1 MTKLKPLGGAIILL
15 TSVVWGTAAA
25 YDVTDISGLYG
36 INTEGSV
43 TLYDDS
49 VPPQVVA
56 VVPTTS
62 VGLFNANGDGT
73 ANFVGT
79 LNVGGVAI
87 IPVVSTPANS
97 NSATYTVEE
106 SGLGVIKAPVA
117 AAGVPEF
124 PLGQGALPPGF
135 DLSGAAYYE
144 LQFVIIDSNNLD
156 VIGTKFF
163 NADSAGN
170 PTTPIGAL
178 VISGS
183 ATKQAPD
190 PTP

>member
-1 MTKLKPLGGAIILL
+1 MTKLKLLGGAIVLL
-15 TSVVWGTAAA
+15 TAVVWGTATAF
-25 YDVTDISGLYG
+25 DVADISGSYG
-36 INTEGSV
+36 VNTEG
-43 TLYDDS
+43 TLTVYDDS
-49 VPPQVVA
+49 DPPQVVA
-56 VVPTTS
+56 LVPITS
-62 VGLFNANGDGT
+62 VGLFNAKGDGT
-73 ANFVGT
+73 GNFVGT
-79 LNVGGVAI
+79 SNVGGVAI
-87 IPVVSTPANS
+87 IPVASAPE

-106 SGLGVIKAPVA
+106 TGLGVIKAPVA

-124 PLGQGALPPGF
+124 PLGQGAVPPGF

-183 ATKQAPD
+183 ATKQTPD